1 MRIEQLEY
9 LAAVTQHGSLRRASE
24 QLHLS
29 QSALSE
35 AIRGLERELG
45 VPLLER
51 HRSGARI
58 SRDGSDLLPIM
69 AEILNGIARL
79 KETAGDQNRANRTI
93 RVGTVNAGTSAILVP
108 AVQNFGT
115 RHATT
120 TVDIATMFQADI
132 QQGLLEGR
140 LEIGLVNTFPGDEI
154 PAALNVIPLLEG
166 TPVVCCHTS
175 DPLAQQDEISIDDL
189 RRRPFVSSRPGY
201 VMHRLTQ
208 RLFGSQP
215 PATTYYADGAEVAKS
230 LVAKGV
236 GPSLLPDYSIAGDPL
251 EEAGIITARPIS
263 APTPLVTML
272 LLRRQFERIPP
283 DIADFENTLVGVAQA
298 HPQGRPHATAS

>member
-69 AEILNGIARL
+69 AEVLNGIARL
-79 KETAGDQNRANRTI
+79 KEAAGDQNRASRTI
-93 RVGTVNAGTSAILVP
+93 RVGTVNAGTSAILIP
-108 AVQNFGT
+108 AVQDFGT

-120 TVDIATMFQADI
+120 TVDVATMFQADI
-132 QQGLLEGR
+132 QQSLLEGR
-140 LEIGLVNTFPGDEI
+140 LEIGLVNIFPGDDI
-154 PAALNVIPLLEG
+154 PTALTAVPLLEG
-166 TPVVCCHTS
+166 TPVVCVHTG
-175 DPLAQQDEISIDDL
+175 DPLAVQDEISVDDL
-189 RRRPFVSSRPGY
+189 RHRPFVSSRPGY
-201 VMHRLTQ
+201 VMNRLTQ
-208 RLFGSQP
+208 RLFGSRP
-215 PATTYYADGAEVAKS
+215 PATTYYADGAEMAKS

-236 GPSLLPDYSIAGDPL
+236 GPSVLPDYSITGDPL
-251 EEAGIITARPIS
+251 EEAGIITARPLS
-263 APTPLVTML
+263 APTPSVTML
-272 LLRRQFERIPP
+272 LLRRDFERMPA
-283 DIADFENTLVGVAQA
+283 DIADFEDTVAGIA
-298 HPQGRPHATAS
+298 RDHPQGRVSAQAS